1 MVKSGQFTLSTHFI
15 IPNYTVIL
23 SHHPFTLSNQLF
35 AFSVDKT
42 PVKDEQSAGLPKTP
56 KEEPM
61 PGAPV
66 TPKEVEEGKKVCCN
80 DK

>member
-1 MVKSGQFTLSTHFI
+1 M
-15 IPNYTVIL
+15 
-23 SHHPFTLSNQLF
+23 
-35 AFSVDKT
+35 
-42 PVKDEQSAGLPKTP
+42 KDEQSAGLPKTP

>member
-1 MVKSGQFTLSTHFI
+1 M
-15 IPNYTVIL
+15 
-23 SHHPFTLSNQLF
+23 
-35 AFSVDKT
+35 
-42 PVKDEQSAGLPKTP
+42 KDEQSAGLPRTP